1 MPRNNVAGTA
11 SDPTIQF
18 ASLEIDGKTYRLTY
32 DFNAIAQAE
41 AASGCNLLQGVAGF
55 LLNTATAAQ
64 YRGLLYAALLK
75 AHPKMSIDQAGNL
88 VRIDTMP
95 DIRRALAEAYNLSM
109 PEKKRMD
116 IEEVAAEPEAEPGQ
130 AAEAS

>member
-1 MPRNNVAGTA
+1 MPRSNVAGTA

-18 ASLEIDGKTYRLTY
+18 APLEIDGKTYRLTY

-55 LLNTATAAQ
+55 LLNTANAAQ

-75 AHPKMSIDQAGNL
+75 AQPRMTIDQAGNL

-116 IEEVAAEPEAEPGQ
+116 IEEVPEAEPEQ